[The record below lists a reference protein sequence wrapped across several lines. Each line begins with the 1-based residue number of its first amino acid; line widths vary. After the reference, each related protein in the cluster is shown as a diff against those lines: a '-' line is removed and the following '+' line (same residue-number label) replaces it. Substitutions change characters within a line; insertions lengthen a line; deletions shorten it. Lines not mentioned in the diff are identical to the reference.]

1 MTQALYNK
9 LRPQV
14 WDEVVGQN
22 HIVQTLRNAVRAQKV
37 AHAYLFAGPRGTG
50 KTTVA
55 RILAKAVNCAS
66 EDLGTRPCNRCKACI
81 SVNEGRYLDLIEI
94 DAASNTSV
102 EDVRDLRERVTLA
115 PNEGGRKV
123 YLIDEVHMLSTAAF
137 NALLKTLEEPP
148 SHVLFILATTEIH
161 KLPATVVSRCQ
172 RHEFHRLGGEEIA
185 SYLRKVAEA
194 ERIDASPEAL
204 RTIAR
209 QATGSLRDA
218 LSLLD
223 QMASL
228 GGHISQEAVL
238 SLLGAA
244 AWQATQDLV
253 MCLARG
259 DLGEGLR
266 LIHATIDS
274 GADTRQFARQIVDYL
289 RGVLLEQMGS
299 EDLVEAPAETQAAM
313 GEMARLMGLSQIV
326 RAIRAFNVAA
336 ADTRVG
342 WRPELPLEL
351 AFLETVGVEGGAKGG
366 AVPPATSAAQAGT
379 ATNERRPPLGLG
391 QEPTVRTPA
400 NHGQAP
406 ATRVR
411 DEKAAMP
418 ESRRGPGLSLTRISE
433 IWPRVL
439 SLLRERDTRAHTLF
453 GQGHLYSFEGEVL
466 SLTFESELPRAKA
479 ARPETVAAVQGV
491 LAEVIGK
498 PLRVRCVLGRP
509 SGSGGLPERIEGG
522 MVDTATRELGAHSI
536 DLP

>member
-22 HIVQTLRNAVRAQKV
+22 HVVQTLRNAVRAQKV

-172 RHEFHRLGGEEIA
+172 RHEFHRIGGEEIA

-244 AWQATQDLV
+244 AWQATQDLI

-266 LIHATIDS
+266 LIHVTIDS

-313 GEMARLMGLSQIV
+313 GEMARLMDLSQIV

-351 AFLETVGVEGGAKGG
+351 AFLETLGVEGAAKGS
-366 AVPPATSAAQAGT
+366 AVPPATSAAQVGT

-391 QEPTVRTPA
+391 QEPTARTLA

-418 ESRRGPGLSLTRISE
+418 ESPRGPGLSLTRISE